1 MLIELNKPLKLQVL
15 PLHPQSVLA
24 NYLPLPS
31 FLPPLR
37 FQVAVLVSTVSPK
50 LLLQVVRKTVRK
62 RVRKRVRRRRMRVMR
77 VVMAHQEVVIRP
89 RVRFYFIIVI
99 SCIYYSF

>member
-62 RVRKRVRRRRMRVMR
+62 RVRKRVRRRVMR